1 MKIFVQSN
9 NDIIPDYQ
17 KAIKIAGK
25 PLLAENLITNEFTKA
40 CIERE
45 KDFPTGLQ
53 VNSDLGIAIPHGNQ
67 NFVNTSCVSFVRF
80 SHPVKFGRMD
90 DKSKDVKC
98 SFIFNLALAKGDEH
112 LTMLRTLMKLFQNKD
127 FLQSVKNKKD
137 KELEEYL
144 YQKLN

>member
-9 NDIIPDYQ
+9 NNIISDYQ

-25 PLLAENLITNEFTKA
+25 PLLAENLI
-40 CIERE
+40 
-45 KDFPTGLQ
+45 Q